1 MSLGPILE
9 QLEREKKPL
18 MAFFLLLGIGIIRP
32 TGPDPKP
39 ADTIA
44 FSSNPQAIHRGL
56 GEGRSVALLA
66 DNASIGAAPIKGQEL
81 GPDEE
86 SRAYFV
92 AKAALGAFP
101 GADLLA
107 TSNPDSNSLPD
118 GAGSGLFA
126 KI

>member
-18 MAFFLLLGIGIIRP
+18 MALFLILGIGIIRP
-32 TGPDPKP
+32 IGPGPKP
-39 ADTIA
+39 ADIIA
-44 FSSNPQAIHRGL
+44 FSSNPQAIHRGF
-56 GEGRSVALLA
+56 GEGRSAALLA
-66 DNASIGAAPIKGQEL
+66 DNASIGVTPIKGQKL

-92 AKAALGAFP
+92 AKATLGFSL
-101 GADLLA
+101 GRDLFTA
-107 TSNPDSNSLPD
+107 SSPDSNSLPD
-118 GAGSGLFA
+118 GPGSGLFA